1 MQKRIANN
9 TMTHTQRRMRYWQT
23 CITETNEI
31 ADPRSEGGLVN
42 LDFGLAEK
50 AVGDADR
57 TFNTW
62 IEIR

>member
-1 MQKRIANN
+1 MHIPKAIEQG
-9 TMTHTQRRMRYWQT
+9 HSTQYLQT

-31 ADPRSEGGLVN
+31 EDPRSDGGLVN

-57 TFNTW
+57 TFKT
-62 IEIR
+62 

>member
-1 MQKRIANN
+1 
-9 TMTHTQRRMRYWQT
+9 MRYWHT

-31 ADPRSEGGLVN
+31 EDPVSDGGLVN

-50 AVGDADR
+50 AVADADR

-62 IEIR
+62 IEMHKKCNQTKVNLQMQ